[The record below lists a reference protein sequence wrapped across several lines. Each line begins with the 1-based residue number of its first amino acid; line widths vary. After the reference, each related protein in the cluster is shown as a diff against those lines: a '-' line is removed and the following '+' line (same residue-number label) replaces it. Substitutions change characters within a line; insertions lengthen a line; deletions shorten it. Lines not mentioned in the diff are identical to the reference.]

1 MKQEAKAEKWVKS
14 CKISGT
20 SSGILWKKL
29 REAKQKCGLG
39 KKIYVLKS
47 TTFWMNCKRI
57 NLEGVNIRAE

>member
-39 KKIYVLKS
+39 KKNICFK
-47 TTFWMNCKRI
+47 I
-57 NLEGVNIRAE
+57 NNILDEL